1 MRAKGVREG
10 WQVKDGLDWELGKS
24 EESRVW
30 QEISTRICEKE
41 IRKGGLDAKD

>member
-1 MRAKGVREG
+1 
-10 WQVKDGLDWELGKS
+10 VKDGLDWELGKS